1 MRSRTSRGVSEW
13 SRGKDLYMGS
23 HILGSGKRCSFFRYC
38 TGKLLEGSGGFRRG
52 PEVHKWFHHDPRA
65 SMGCGEAPWP
75 YWARRTKSSKAHV
88 AREGKKGRSPSRNRI
103 GLVVQV
109 LSPLVAP

>member
-1 MRSRTSRGVSEW
+1 MQ
-13 SRGKDLYMGS
+13 
-23 HILGSGKRCSFFRYC
+23 FFRYC
-38 TGKLLEGSGGFRRG
+38 TGKLLEGFGGFRRG

-65 SMGCGEAPWP
+65 SMVCGVVPWP

-103 GLVVQV
+103 GLGVQV
-109 LSPLVAP
+109 LSVGVKTGGSRVGGPELCV

>member
-1 MRSRTSRGVSEW
+1 MQ
-13 SRGKDLYMGS
+13 
-23 HILGSGKRCSFFRYC
+23 FFRYS
-38 TGKLLEGSGGFRRG
+38 TMKLVEGSGGFRRV

-103 GLVVQV
+103 GLGVQV
-109 LSPLVAP
+109 LSPLAAP